1 MGLRVAGFF
10 KRRVAKF
17 GLLLCAQLLAVLV
30 FVVLSRAESGR
41 PKGTRDVTIAS
52 ARTPRKL
59 AIVFVDSLSE
69 RVAQDPSL
77 MPELGALAKTG
88 VAMQVTPCRDQLTY
102 LCLRALLTGYDES
115 SLLAL
120 RGNFTHAASVSDNL
134 LDRLAEAGRRVT
146 VVGSHDFEPY
156 QASLFRAKFGP
167 GNAASEAQ
175 LFTDLAA
182 LDPERKAD
190 ITLFSLSNGDRM
202 AHGFGAASPQY
213 RQAFQ
218 TIDTL
223 IGQVVQWAG
232 PDSDVLVF
240 GDHGHDEMGRHLP
253 GLKSTTYAVY
263 AGPSFRRNVQ
273 LRATLTDHRAI
284 LGVLL
289 GVPTPPSYT
298 GPPFAELFAPGLLH
312 QTSDLSALRAPA
324 ARSGS
329 PSVRFVLAA
338 WVLLAALWAGRKTL
352 EFAGLARRWASL
364 AAGGGAVLMA
374 LAGSQYDVVRHH
386 IHDHGSEPLRS
397 LYLLVPLSLG
407 FLLAF
412 LRHRGALGLERTLER
427 GALTTVLLSFCLL
440 FPTAYYYGASRG
452 SVLAAIIAVLTVFAM
467 RVHTL
472 PSAKQRV
479 LGALLALAIGV
490 CLWSL
495 YGLRGVGG
503 ETREMAYFV
512 FSSPFFERY
521 AWFTLA
527 AVKVALICCFALSA
541 ERSRRDLAWAVLLGV
556 AALSLE
562 YLALPGAHWLIFPAA
577 LAYLWLRFTPDCR
590 LTSARFFVGVIA
602 LDQFYGNDPLH
613 IAPLQVIALC
623 LLLSLHFWRLFF
635 PAEPEARAT
644 ATGLGLALAG
654 YFLLWPTLGMRFSG
668 IDFRFMFEWV
678 PLARYEELWWLIGL
692 GMLCKFVW
700 PYALLADL
708 ARNASLGRARVW
720 LCVAFA
726 LKLLALSVFAAW
738 YATSHGLLTNGAL
751 EILAELA
758 LLGGVSVFA
767 WPTPLRA
774 LHSVAGVATGLAASS
789 RRSRAAQ
796 RYARR

>member
-1 MGLRVAGFF
+1 MAGFF
-10 KRRVAKF
+10 KRRVAKL
-17 GLLLCAQLLAVLV
+17 GLLLCAQLLALLV

-41 PKGTRDVTIAS
+41 PKGTQDIPVAS
-52 ARTPRKL
+52 MRAPRKL

-69 RVAQDPSL
+69 RVALDPSL
-77 MPELGALAKTG
+77 MPELQQLAKSG
-88 VAMQVTPCRDQLTY
+88 VSLQVTPCRDQLTY

-120 RGNFTHAASVSDNL
+120 RGNFTHAASVGDNL
-134 LDRLAEAGRRVT
+134 FDRLAEAGRRVT
-146 VVGSHDFEPY
+146 VVGSHDFEAY
-156 QASLFRAKFGP
+156 QTSLFRAKFGP
-167 GNAASEAQ
+167 GNASSEAQ
-175 LFTDLAA
+175 LFTDLATF
-182 LDPERKAD
+182 DPQRQAD
-190 ITLFSLSNGDRM
+190 VTVFSLSNGDRM

-218 TIDTL
+218 TIDGL
-223 IGQVVQWAG
+223 IGQVVKWAG

-289 GVPTPPSYT
+289 SVPTPPSYT
-298 GPPFAELFAPGLLH
+298 GPSFTELFAPGVLADAPRLA
-312 QTSDLSALRAPA
+312 ALRAPA
-324 ARSGS
+324 SRTGS
-329 PSVRFVLAA
+329 PGLRFALAA
-338 WVLLAALWAGRKTL
+338 WVLLGALWIGREML
-352 EFAGLARRWASL
+352 ELAGLPRRWASL
-364 AAGGGAVLMA
+364 GAGGGVLLMA

-412 LRHRGALGLERTLER
+412 LRHRRALGWERTLER
-427 GALTTVLLSFCLL
+427 GALTTVLLTFCLL

-452 SVLAAIIAVLTVFAM
+452 SVLAAIIAVITVFAM

-472 PSAKQRV
+472 PGHKQRT
-479 LGALLALAIGV
+479 LGALLACAIGV

-495 YGLRGVGG
+495 YGLRGIGG

-512 FSSPFFERY
+512 FSSPLFARY
-521 AWFTLA
+521 SWFTLA
-527 AVKVALICCFALSA
+527 ALKVGLWLCFAFSA

-562 YLALPGAHWLIFPAA
+562 YLALPNVHWLLFPAA
-577 LAYLWLRFTPDCR
+577 FGYLWLRFVPR
-590 LTSARFFVGVIA
+590 SQLVAARFFLGMIA
-602 LDQFYGNDPLH
+602 LDQWYGEDPLH
-613 IAPLQVIALC
+613 IAPLQVILLC
-623 LLLSLHFWRLFF
+623 VLLSLHFWRLFY
-635 PAEPEARAT
+635 PEEPEARAT
-644 ATGLGLALAG
+644 AIGLSLALAG

-668 IDFRFMFEWV
+668 IDFGFMFEWV
-678 PLARYEELWWLIGL
+678 PVARYEELWWLIGL

-708 ARNASLGRARVW
+708 AGRASAGRARAW
-720 LCVAFA
+720 LCVALS
-726 LKLLALSVFAAW
+726 LKLLSLSVFAAW
-738 YATSHGLLTNGAL
+738 YATTHGLLTNGAL

-767 WPTPLRA
+767 WPTPLRTISEVA
-774 LHSVAGVATGLAASS
+774 QRVAGFSALRGSGRAGE
-789 RRSRAAQ
+789 RAA
-796 RYARR
+796 RP